1 MAELA
6 ETMLSIPVGA
16 YLGAALLVLRLLRWP
31 GEWKSTAADAGR
43 FLGAVALWY
52 AVQATPLRGWIV
64 MGGEVEA
71 LRGVLEQTGA
81 LAREGVPMYAL
92 VGPYVLAEVSVGLA
106 VVLGIALTMAVALM
120 PAFMAVYALMEE
132 SVSLRRIG
140 GWLAAGGFLYAWL
153 VLTRL
158 GMDAATSQR
167 DALTMVSVV
176 AVAMGAGGLLAWVNV
191 RLMERFG

>member
-6 ETMLSIPVGA
+6 KEILSVPVGV
-16 YLGAALLVLRLLRWP
+16 YLGMALLGLRLLRWP
-31 GEWKSTAADAGR
+31 RDWMSVVVDTGR
-43 FLGAVALWY
+43 FMVAAALWY
-52 AVQATPLRGWIV
+52 VVQVTSLRDWIA

-71 LRGVLEQTGA
+71 LRSLLERTSV

-92 VGPYVLAEVSVGLA
+92 VGPYVLAEVSMGLA
-106 VVLGIALTMAVALM
+106 VVLGIALTMAVALA
-120 PAFMAVYALMEE
+120 PAFAAVYALMEG

-153 VLTRL
+153 VLVRL
-158 GMDAATSQR
+158 GMDAAVSQR
-167 DALTMVSVV
+167 DALTMVSVAAV
-176 AVAMGAGGLLAWVNV
+176 AVGVGSVLAWINV